1 VIVEFTAIGLS
12 VWRREQARQPWTADT
27 IAEHQ
32 ALPLPEIGVEI
43 PIAEVYWQIEFG
55 LES

>member
-1 VIVEFTAIGLS
+1 MIVEFTAIGLS